1 MKARSFVLIAITF
14 ALAACGSSS
23 GGSSSTSSGGG
34 VGGETDMMSLSY
46 SKSVEGEKQQ

>member
-1 MKARSFVLIAITF
+1 MKAYSFLLFAITF

-34 VGGETDMMSLSY
+34 VGSENDMMSLSY
-46 SKSVEGEKQQ
+46 SKSIESEKQ